1 MSKYLLILALAI
13 SAFCCQNK
21 SDGASSENEIVEAT
35 DANGYLEK
43 FSRNKTTYAKDG
55 LYTKFDPQGKKL
67 EEATFRND
75 TLHGHRILYDEKGD
89 TQIVELYQ
97 MGAFEGPYKAYY
109 PNGQLELKGNYEYN
123 SMYGEWKRYYETG
136 ELMEVV
142 TFQDNEENGPFF
154 EYHKNGNL
162 QAEGFYRNGDKEH
175 GLLKLYYEDGELK
188 RTMNCENGVCHTIW
202 KSDRLLEEE
211 EDEEEEI

>member
-1 MSKYLLILALAI
+1 MSKYPLILLFI
-13 SAFCCQNK
+13 VGIIGCQNSTNK
-21 SDGASSENEIVEAT
+21 TDANHEIVEAT
-35 DANGYLEK
+35 DADGYLEK
-43 FSRNKTTYAKDG
+43 YSRDKTTYAKDG
-55 LYTKFDPQGKKL
+55 LYTKLDPQGKKL

-75 TLHGHRILYDEKGD
+75 TLHGPRILYNENGD

-97 MGAFEGPYKAYY
+97 MGVFEGTYKAFY
-109 PNGQLELKGNYEYN
+109 PNGQLELIGNYEYN

-154 EYHKNGNL
+154 EYYKNGNL
-162 QAEGFYRNGDKEH
+162 EAEGFYRNGDKEH
-175 GLLKLYYEDGELK
+175 GLLKLYFEDGELK

-202 KSDRLLEEE
+202 KSDRLEEEEE
-211 EDEEEEI
+211 EDI